1 MGDVADAH
9 IKAAQLDRQTHLGYF
24 AGRFPFKLQIL
35 GMPDRN
41 SSDLSLYLSYQ
52 KMREDA
58 LSVLEK

>member
-35 GMPDRN
+35 GMPDRD
-41 SSDLSLYLSYQ
+41 SSDLSL
-52 KMREDA
+52 
-58 LSVLEK
+58 